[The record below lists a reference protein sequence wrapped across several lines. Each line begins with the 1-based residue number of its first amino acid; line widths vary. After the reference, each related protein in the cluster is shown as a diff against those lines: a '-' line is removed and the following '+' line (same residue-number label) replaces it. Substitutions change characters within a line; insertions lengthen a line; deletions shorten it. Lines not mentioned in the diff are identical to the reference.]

1 VEEREFERLFKLG
14 QEGMYLESIGN
25 IEESIKI
32 FEYMVEH
39 HWEGSH
45 VYERLSIYYKKQKRY
60 NDVKRVCTTYINY
73 YSEWLKKYH
82 NYTNEMVVK
91 DNKYLKF
98 QNRLVSIEKYL

>member
-1 VEEREFERLFKLG
+1 MEEKEFQRLFKLG
-14 QEGMYLESIGN
+14 QEGMYLESIGSV
-25 IEESIKI
+25 EQSIKI

-73 YSEWLKKYH
+73 YSEWLKKNH
-82 NYTNEMVVK
+82 HYTDEMVVK
-91 DNKYLKF
+91 DNKYIKF
-98 QNRLVSIEKYL
+98 KKKLVSIEKYL